1 MLFVLLETS
10 HHTRDCRARQSGGDN
25 SRGGSKDPRERWH
38 QILPNYYIP
47 PSQCKIVLFREKKS
61 EWIVWLIYN
70 SFMPNYSISLI
81 MKNNSKSIFIIWD
94 TLYRVLTIQT
104 ILCQQVFSVISGVTI
119 FSCKQSSVLQL
130 TGMKPN
136 VGLFSTDLAA
146 NSDFSVLL
154 TCQMIHWVVVSMVV
168 KSQRLIH
175 SVSMGPVGARPTLS
189 TTFLL
194 ALKVRGIW
202 RTKVSGE
209 LAATCFKIQSKE
221 LRIALISR
229 QAQEL

>member
-1 MLFVLLETS
+1 
-10 HHTRDCRARQSGGDN
+10 
-25 SRGGSKDPRERWH
+25 
-38 QILPNYYIP
+38 
-47 PSQCKIVLFREKKS
+47 
-61 EWIVWLIYN
+61 
-70 SFMPNYSISLI
+70 MPNYSISLI

-94 TLYRVLTIQT
+94 MLYRVLTIQT

-194 ALKVRGIW
+194 ALKVRGIR
-202 RTKVSGE
+202 RTNVWGE